1 MQMSKAAYRQSSRLN
16 HLRGPSGR
24 VVQGP
29 GAIIVDKGPVLDLL
43 AKGNKPKPQPSP
55 MPDVIPLKGG
65 TLADRM
71 ARMMGTKAAH
81 NLGEFYMQ
89 THNRRHA

>member
-1 MQMSKAAYRQSSRLN
+1 MKKSNAAYRQEARLN

-29 GAIIVDKGPVLDLL
+29 GAIIVNKGPVLDLL

-55 MPDVIPLKGG
+55 MPQAIPLKGG
-65 TLADRM
+65 TIADRL

-81 NLGEFYMQ
+81 SLGDFYM
-89 THNRRHA
+89 TRRK